1 MTAERKKVLVLD
13 DQEGRNQAWKDK
25 LESSMGAY
33 TQKYEIEF
41 KDTTEIEKAMNQL
54 HQRRSEAREGKRY
67 SLEDNLFDA
76 VDMLFV
82 DYDLFELDKKQDVTG
97 ELLAYLARCYSSC
110 GLIVAVNQFERGG
123 SVFDL
128 NLSGHPEAFA
138 DVHLAEADL
147 GNSGLWTQTPQ
158 VQGGFRPWYWPHL
171 PTAQKNLE
179 SRAEKLENNLSEKVL
194 AYFGLEE
201 NMVLPTYALEML
213 TKKDSPM
220 DVDFQAF
227 VESSGLG
234 LRTKDKVSEPRS
246 IARIAASR
254 IGKWLETA
262 VLPGQNVLIDAPHLA
277 YRFPSLISDSD
288 NLELWNRTTELVE
301 LDSNSIRREEID
313 IHAFE
318 KTDWLSRPAWFW
330 REVSTRESIPEVAD
344 PGLQSSR
351 NTFSVKIR
359 LVLWPKRK
367 PKALLRPWIP
377 PSHSA
382 TSKISIAS
390 PTLLDSF
397 SHSDRALRFG
407 RRTQTFQAN
416 NSCRLWRLP

>member
-1 MTAERKKVLVLD
+1 MIAETKKVLVLD
-13 DQEGRNQAWKDK
+13 DQEGRNQAWKTK

-41 KDTTEIEKAMNQL
+41 KDTTEIGKAMNQL
-54 HQRRSEAREGKRY
+54 HHRRAEAREGKPY
-67 SLEDNLFDA
+67 SLEGNLFDG

-147 GNSGLWTQTPQ
+147 ENSGLWTQIPQ
-158 VQGGFRPWYWPHL
+158 SGGGFRPWYWPHL
-171 PTAQKNLE
+171 PTAQESLE
-179 SRAEKLENNLSEKVL
+179 SRAEKLEENLSEKVL
-194 AYFGLEE
+194 TYFGLEE
-201 NMVLPTYALEML
+201 DMVLPTYALEML
-213 TKKDSPM
+213 TKKASPM
-220 DVDFQAF
+220 EVDFQAF

-234 LRTKDKVSEPRS
+234 LRTKDKVGKPRS

-254 IGKWLETA
+254 LGKWLEA
-262 VLPGQNVLIDAPHLA
+262 VVLPGQNILIDAPHLA

-288 NLELWNRTTELVE
+288 NLELWNRTTKLVE
-301 LDSNSIRREEID
+301 LGSNSIRREEID

-330 REVSTRESIPEVAD
+330 REVSTLKSIPEVAD
-344 PGLQSSR
+344 PWSTEQPNYVFCEDTSR
-351 NTFSVKIR
+351 FVIEE
-359 LVLWPKRK
+359 
-367 PKALLRPWIP
+367 KATGFAAP
-377 PSHSA
+377 
-382 TSKISIAS
+382 
-390 PTLLDSF
+390 LDSPF
-397 SHSDRALRFG
+397 SLRYIEDVDGVTYAPRFLLAL
-407 RRTQTFQAN
+407 
-416 NSCRLWRLP
+416 